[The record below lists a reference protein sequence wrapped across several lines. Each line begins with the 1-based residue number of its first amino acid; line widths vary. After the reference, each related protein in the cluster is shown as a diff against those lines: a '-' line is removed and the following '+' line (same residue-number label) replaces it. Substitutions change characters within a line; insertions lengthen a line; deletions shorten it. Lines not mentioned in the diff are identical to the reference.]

1 MSCAKEGAKTLS
13 RSLSSD
19 QAVRLYDIV
28 SDYIG
33 RIDANCNISLT
44 ITVWQDRYTLSQE
57 SS

>member
-44 ITVWQDRYTLSQE
+44 ITVWQDRYIL
-57 SS
+57 